1 MKDGNDNRFQMVR
14 FTEQLNS
21 TKRERDLRDEAVTR
35 LSLDIEQLQRSEA
48 TLKNELRAKNNLL
61 ESSREDFQRQ
71 MSMESS

>member
-1 MKDGNDNRFQMVR
+1 MKDGNDNQFQMVR